1 MQFVIVPFKNFLE
14 AKSRMRKT
22 VSYDTT
28 IKIVKIMLE
37 HVLSEIKNSKKSDK
51 NFIVTKDKEAVKL
64 AEKFGFDVLLEEK
77 QSGESSSV
85 DWASKK
91 LYEIGA
97 SSVLRLP
104 ADLPL
109 IESRDVDEIFE
120 RSNET
125 NSSIL
130 VPSRS
135 GLGTNAFLRSPPEI
149 VPSFFGS
156 NSMEKHIAAFEEKGA
171 DYSVV
176 KNENIGFDVD
186 SGEDLKELGLLA
198 KRSLAVTS
206 ILNLIN

>member
-1 MQFVIVPFKNFLE
+1 MYCLILLTQRNLTKTLLSLKTKRLLRLLKNLALMFFW
-14 AKSRMRKT
+14 
-22 VSYDTT
+22 
-28 IKIVKIMLE
+28 
-37 HVLSEIKNSKKSDK
+37 KKS
-51 NFIVTKDKEAVKL
+51 NLVK
-64 AEKFGFDVLLEEK
+64 ALLWTGH
-77 QSGESSSV
+77 Q
-85 DWASKK
+85 KK
-91 LYEIGA
+91 LYEMGA

-171 DYSVV
+171 AYSIV

>member
-51 NFIVTKDKEAVKL
+51 NFIVTKDKEAVKI

-85 DWASKK
+85 DWAS
-91 LYEIGA
+91 
-97 SSVLRLP
+97 RLP

-171 DYSVV
+171 DYSIV

>member
-1 MQFVIVPFKNFLE
+1 
-14 AKSRMRKT
+14 
-22 VSYDTT
+22 
-28 IKIVKIMLE
+28 MLE

-51 NFIVTKDKEAVKL
+51 NFIVTKDKEAVKI

-91 LYEIGA
+91 LYEMGA

-135 GLGTNAFLRSPPEI
+135 GLVTNAFLRSPPRNCSI
-149 VPSFFGS
+149 VFWF
-156 NSMEKHIAAFEEKGA
+156 
-171 DYSVV
+171 
-176 KNENIGFDVD
+176 
-186 SGEDLKELGLLA
+186 
-198 KRSLAVTS
+198 
-206 ILNLIN
+206 

>member
-51 NFIVTKDKEAVKL
+51 NFIVTKDKEAVKI

-91 LYEIGA
+91 LYEMGA
-97 SSVLRLP
+97 RSVLRLP

-135 GLGTNAFLRSPPEI
+135 GLGTNACLRSPPEI

-171 DYSVV
+171 DYSIV